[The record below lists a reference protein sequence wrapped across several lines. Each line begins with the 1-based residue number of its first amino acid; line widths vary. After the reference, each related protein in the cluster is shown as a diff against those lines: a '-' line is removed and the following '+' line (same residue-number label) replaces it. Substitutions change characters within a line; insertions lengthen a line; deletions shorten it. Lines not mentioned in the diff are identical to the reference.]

1 MCADWFGVSV
11 VGDSKWPRSRLTSC
25 SHISHR
31 SCPRRERQFAT
42 DQSQHA
48 HVFHL
53 RWGTYISNIAD
64 LTIATQQS
72 NVQRT
77 RLPDSDSSCC
87 SSSASARS
95 LSRLRNDRYC
105 VGWGIVKLLSLTHS
119 RPISFP
125 PLHHVVFTQL
135 FCSFFFKTFHSQF
148 FLQFNLIFKH
158 SHNFHKTPQW
168 LSDFVLPFKGTGV
181 FRDWHVVLLLPT
193 RVLGS

>member
-1 MCADWFGVSV
+1 VCADWFGVSV

-119 RPISFP
+119 LTPDLFSAFASRRVYSTFLFVFFQNISLP
-125 PLHHVVFTQL
+125 VFSAVQL
-135 FCSFFFKTFHSQF
+135 DFQTF
-148 FLQFNLIFKH
+148 
-158 SHNFHKTPQW
+158 T
-168 LSDFVLPFKGTGV
+168 
-181 FRDWHVVLLLPT
+181 
-193 RVLGS
+193 